1 MPMPPEI
8 ALAMSHL
15 DAQSEKWSE
24 ETRAHWLKFRGYAR
38 KTERIS
44 QTTLPAVG
52 QAAQEMIMVREH
64 AHKAIEHMQ
73 GVFGP
78 KDDENDDGKR

>member
-1 MPMPPEI
+1 
-8 ALAMSHL
+8 
-15 DAQSEKWSE
+15 
-24 ETRAHWLKFRGYAR
+24 
-38 KTERIS
+38 
-44 QTTLPAVG
+44 
-52 QAAQEMIMVREH
+52 MVREH